1 MNPAAVSFKG
11 ALRSR
16 YFVSHEISP
25 FKRLEIAVLKPPT
38 NVSGGLYLPAA
49 CGREDWTRAAEALR
63 IARST

>member
-1 MNPAAVSFKG
+1 MNPATVSFKG

-38 NVSGGLYLPAA
+38 NVNGGLYLPAA
-49 CGREDWTRAAEALR
+49 YSREGWTLAEERLR
-63 IARST
+63 IARLI